1 VGLKMKNRLKGLA
14 IAFLITMLFL
24 TASSILI
31 TYGQTT
37 TVFLDVPDTVTLGT
51 ITVRVNITDV
61 VGLYGWEF
69 KLYYNNTLL
78 TFQSYTVAGHFLEQG
93 GTTFQIDKSNNNY
106 NSTHGLVWL
115 ADTLLGAPSGVSGS
129 GPLVTLTF
137 NATGK
142 GKAYLIFEDLL
153 PTMDGKNI
161 KLGDKSANP
170 IQNIAYDKIVTI
182 KAELN
187 PPVIT
192 NVVQNPPADNVLPT
206 DSVTVN
212 ATVTDESGVKNV
224 TLYYSTDEGA
234 TWNNI
239 TMVNVEGDIYTTE
252 TPIPPQSLGTHV
264 KYKIVAFDLEDN
276 MAVND
281 NAGNYFVYT
290 VVPEFTTPLIFILI
304 ILATVTIMISR
315 TKAKK
320 QA

>member
-1 VGLKMKNRLKGLA
+1 MKNRLKGLA

-61 VGLYGWEF
+61 VRLYGWEF

-252 TPIPPQSLGTHV
+252 TPIPTQSLGTHV

>member
-1 VGLKMKNRLKGLA
+1 MKNRLKGLA

-129 GPLVTLTF
+129 GALVTLTF

>member
-1 VGLKMKNRLKGLA
+1 MKNRLKGLA

-61 VGLYGWEF
+61 VRLYGWEF

-129 GPLVTLTF
+129 GALVTLTF

>member
-1 VGLKMKNRLKGLA
+1 MKNRLKGLA